1 MFNDEKLKELYNI
14 QLQYTKLPTQKNK
27 IITEIKKIR
36 QKRNELLKSF
46 SF

>member
-1 MFNDEKLKELYNI
+1 MGIDEKLKELDNLE
-14 QLQYTKLPTQKNK
+14 LQERKLQTQKNK

>member
-1 MFNDEKLKELYNI
+1 MGIDEKLKELDNLE
-14 QLQYTKLPTQKNK
+14 LQERKLPTQKNK